1 VLSARIGITP
11 DEFYYMT
18 PFELSCFVDAF
29 NIRQDEKRQ
38 ELIVLAYTT
47 AALARTEKMPS
58 LQSLLETE
66 ERPQQNISLTDED
79 ILTEIRRM
87 NAAAGGVEV

>member
-1 VLSARIGITP
+1 
-11 DEFYYMT
+11 MT

-47 AALARTEKMPS
+47 ATLARTEKMPS
-58 LQSLLETE
+58 LQSLLVADKRPKQDDPLTE
-66 ERPQQNISLTDED
+66 ESLIS
-79 ILTEIRRM
+79 EIRRM
-87 NAAAGGVEV
+87 NVAAGGVEV